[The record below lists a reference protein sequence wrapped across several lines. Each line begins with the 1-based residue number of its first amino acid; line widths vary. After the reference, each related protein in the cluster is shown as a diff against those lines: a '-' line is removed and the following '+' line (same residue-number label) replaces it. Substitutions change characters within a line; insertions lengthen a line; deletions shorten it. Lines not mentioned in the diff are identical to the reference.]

1 MSLAAANQ
9 WVALIAL
16 LLSIANL
23 LWAWISRPARDLS
36 ARIKETA
43 DGAGQ
48 RIDALSA
55 EMNARGDRHRENL
68 KDHDRRIQRVE
79 DQIPHLPTREDLHE
93 LGRTLTALQTQMS
106 GMTATV
112 TRIDDFLRNRP

>member
-23 LWAWISRPARDLS
+23 LWAWISRPARDIS
-36 ARIKETA
+36 ARI
-43 DGAGQ
+43 
-48 RIDALSA
+48 DAVST
-55 EMNARGDRHRENL
+55 EMNQRGDRHRENL

-79 DQIPHLPTREDLHE
+79 DQLPHLPTREDLHE
-93 LGRTLTALQTQMS
+93 LGRTLTALQTQLA
-106 GMTATV
+106 GMTSTV
-112 TRIDDFLRNRP
+112 TRIDDFLRSRP